1 MAVRKFVFLDET
13 TGQYKE
19 QTSSDTISVANG
31 TEALHAVNKSQLDA
45 ISSASTSAVAA
56 EQARALAAE
65 AAIQAEVDAEESRAL
80 AAEQNL
86 QGQIT
91 AEVGRATQA
100 EADIAA
106 DLAAEIASR
115 TAADAAESAARAAAV
130 SAEQTRAL
138 AAEAAIEADLAAE
151 ESARIAAVSAE
162 AAARAAAVS
171 AEKTRAELVEAGLQS
186 AIDSEISNRVAAVS
200 AEKSRAEAAE
210 AALQG
215 DLDVLNGADTLSGS
229 VAYAVKTAKT
239 ALEASIASEQSARIA
254 ADATLTSDLDAEE
267 ARALAAEQALGN
279 RIDTEITDR
288 AAAVLTLT
296 VDLNNEIGR
305 AQLAE
310 SGLASSINSEISRAQ
325 AVESG
330 LQGQINAEVTRAQAM
345 EDVIAANLATETI
358 DRVAGDASTL
368 ADAKAYADGLSTG
381 LKFKDSVRVAL
392 PTSFEFGGASVSLPA
407 DFSSIVGET
416 DLVAGDR
423 LLLISPD
430 ETTGAVA
437 SGIYVVAA
445 GGVSIVRSSDMKLGD
460 DVSGAYVYVEEG
472 DFTPGSSAKG
482 TGTAYVCSSIKG
494 SDIVGSGAL
503 KWAIFSRMENLT
515 FANGFSKTGQEVSAV
530 LKSDGAVGVGG
541 SGFFL
546 KLADNEHLETVTGGL
561 QMKGSL
567 VDGSN
572 ADSEHHHANIMA
584 DAAFGAAVG
593 TFVKFDGLNA
603 SFDAPAVFGFVES
616 TANGTSKI
624 VLSGVVEKSAAAFAA
639 GDQLYLNNAGNGF
652 VTFGNVPTGKYAI
665 PVGRK
670 LDGTKIFVQI
680 GTPVLKA

>member
-1 MAVRKFVFLDET
+1 MAVRKFVFLDES

-45 ISSASTSAVAA
+45 AASSAASDIAA

-65 AAIQAEVDAEESRAL
+65 AALQAEIDAEETRAQ
-80 AAEQNL
+80 AAESNL

-91 AEVGRATQA
+91 AEVGRATAA
-100 EADIAA
+100 EATIAA
-106 DLAAEIASR
+106 NLASEIASR
-115 TAADAAESAARAAAV
+115 TAADAAETAARSAAI
-130 SAEQTRAL
+130 SAEQTRAE

-151 ESARIAAVSAE
+151 TAARISAVAAE

-171 AEKTRAELVEAGLQS
+171 AEKTRAELAEAGLQS
-186 AIDSEISNRVAAVS
+186 DIDTEISNRVAAVS
-200 AEKSRAEAAE
+200 AEQARAEAAE
-210 AALQG
+210 AGLQSE
-215 DLDVLNGADTLSGS
+215 LDVLNGADTLSGS

-239 ALEASIASEQSARIA
+239 ALEASLASEQSARIA
-254 ADATLTSDLDAEE
+254 GDAGLQSDLDAEE
-267 ARALAAEQALGN
+267 ARALAAEAALQSD
-279 RIDTEITDR
+279 IDAEEAR
-288 AAAVLTLT
+288 AIAAEGVLTTNLANEASARASADTTLT
-296 VDLNNEIGR
+296 NN
-305 AQLAE
+305 LT
-310 SGLASSINSEISRAQ
+310 SEISRAQ
-325 AVESG
+325 GVEAS
-330 LQGQINAEVTRAQAM
+330 LQGQINTEVTRAQAM
-345 EDVIAANLATETI
+345 EDVIAANLATEI
-358 DRVAGDASTL
+358 INRAAGDATTL
-368 ADAKAYADGLSTG
+368 ADAKAYADGLSSG
-381 LKFKDSVRVAL
+381 LKFKESVRVAI
-392 PTSFEFGGASVSLPA
+392 PTSFEMEGVTVNLPA
-407 DFSSIVGET
+407 DFGSIVGGT

-423 LLLISPD
+423 VLLIPPD
-430 ETTGAVA
+430 EDTGAAA

-445 GGVSIVRSSDMKLGD
+445 GGVTLTRALDMQSGTD
-460 DVSGAYVYVEEG
+460 ASGAYVYVEEG
-472 DFTPGSSAKG
+472 DFTPGSPAKAS
-482 TGTAYVCSSIKG
+482 GTAYVCSSIKG
-494 SDIVGSGAL
+494 ADAVGSAL

-515 FANGFSKTGQEVSAV
+515 FANGFVKVGQEVSAV

-541 SGFFL
+541 SGFYL
-546 KLADNEHLETVTGGL
+546 KLADNEHFETVATGL

-584 DAAFGAAVG
+584 DASFSAAVG

-616 TANGTSKI
+616 TADGASKI
-624 VLSGVVEKSAAAFAA
+624 VLSGVVEKSAASFSA

-652 VTFGNVPTGKYAI
+652 VTFGNVPSGKYAI

-670 LDGTKIFVQI
+670 LDATHIFVQI

>member
-1 MAVRKFVFLDET
+1 MAVRKFVFLDEV

-45 ISSASTSAVAA
+45 VSSASTAAVAA

-65 AAIQAEVDAEESRAL
+65 AAIQAEVDAEEARAQ
-80 AAEQNL
+80 AAELNL

-91 AEVGRATQA
+91 AEVGRATAA
-100 EADIAA
+100 EATIAA
-106 DLAAEIASR
+106 DLASEIASR
-115 TAADAAESAARAAAV
+115 TAADAAETAARAAAV
-130 SAEQTRAL
+130 SAEQTRAE

-151 ESARIAAVSAE
+151 TAARISAVSAE

-171 AEKTRAELVEAGLQS
+171 AEKARAELAEAGLQS
-186 AIDSEISNRVAAVS
+186 DIDSEISNRVAAVS
-200 AEKSRAEAAE
+200 AEQARAVAAE
-210 AALQG
+210 AGLQSE
-215 DLDVLNGADTLSGS
+215 LDVLNGADTLSGS

-254 ADATLTSDLDAEE
+254 GDAGLQSDLDAEE
-267 ARALAAEQALGN
+267 ARALAAESALQGD
-279 RIDTEITDR
+279 IDAEETRALAAEGVLASSLASEVSAR
-288 AAAVLTLT
+288 AAADTTLT
-296 VDLNNEIGR
+296 NN
-305 AQLAE
+305 LT
-310 SGLASSINSEISRAQ
+310 SEISRAQ
-325 AVESG
+325 AAESG
-330 LQGQINAEVTRAQAM
+330 LQGDIDGEIARATAAE
-345 EDVIAANLATETI
+345 AALSASLSAETSARI
-358 DRVAGDASTL
+358 AGDASTL
-368 ADAKAYADGLSTG
+368 ADAKAYADGLSSG
-381 LKFKDSVRVAL
+381 LKFKDSVRVAM
-392 PTSFEFGGASVSLPA
+392 PTSFDMDGVTVNLPA
-407 DFSSIVGET
+407 DFGSIVGGS

-423 LLLISPD
+423 VLLIPPD
-430 ETTGAVA
+430 ENTGAAA

-445 GGVSIVRSSDMKLGD
+445 GGVSLVRSSDMQLGTD
-460 DVSGAYVYVEEG
+460 ASGAYVYAEEG
-472 DFTPGSSAKG
+472 NLAEGSIKG
-482 TGTAYVCSSIKG
+482 VGTAYVCSSIKG
-494 SDIVGSGAL
+494 ADVVGSAL

-530 LKSDGAVGVGG
+530 LKSDGAVAVGA

-546 KLADNEHLETVTGGL
+546 KLADHEHLETVADGL

-616 TANGTSKI
+616 TANGASKI
-624 VLSGVVEKSAAAFAA
+624 VLSGVVEKSAAAFSA

-652 VTFGNVPTGKYAI
+652 VTFGDVPGGKYAI

-670 LDGTKIFVQI
+670 LDSTKIFVQI